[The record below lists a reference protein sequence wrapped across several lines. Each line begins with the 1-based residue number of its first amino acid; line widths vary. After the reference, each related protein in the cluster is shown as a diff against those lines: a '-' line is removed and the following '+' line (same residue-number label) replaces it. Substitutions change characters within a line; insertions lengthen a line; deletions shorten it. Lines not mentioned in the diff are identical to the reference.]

1 MTGFLH
7 EAIPKTTGSATRGQ
21 PHTHDNPQETPRI
34 LSRTHPWPGNGWVD
48 DDNLA
53 AVTADGHG
61 AISDWPVKAIRLI
74 ANSYTDTAEVQI
86 EVTQSR

>member
-1 MTGFLH
+1 MIPLDWYNENPPSVGLNITGTASFDIQL
-7 EAIPKTTGSATRGQ
+7 TTM
-21 PHTHDNPQETPRI
+21 NPFTWSGDQE
-34 LSRTHPWPGNGWVD
+34 SYGWVD